1 MRPRFATSSS
11 FPKCVLHDRWLR
23 PAGWSRRHSPKHPAR
38 VSENPVSLESAARA
52 ALAMDSSRT
61 HVFEHDGRR
70 YVVKRLAARSRRLI
84 QTLFMRWL
92 VKRLSGQCLPLET
105 LALSGA
111 TSSMDF
117 EATRLNDLAAAGIR
131 VPRVALVTKEF
142 FVLEYCGAVVQVQ
155 LKRWTPETWRS
166 ELPRLATELGEFH
179 RAGHWHGGA
188 QIRNIT
194 LQDGVSYRID
204 FEEDFGEILPLE
216 MTQAADLVLF
226 LNSIPLSGPIG
237 ESEAR
242 QLLPQLIDR
251 YRAAN
256 PDPEIIALIRRGLPL
271 LRRLAALARPFR
283 RWSRRGIPRVLIIVD
298 TFSALE

>member
-1 MRPRFATSSS
+1 M
-11 FPKCVLHDRWLR
+11 
-23 PAGWSRRHSPKHPAR
+23 R
-38 VSENPVSLESAARA
+38 VSEDPVSLESAARA
-52 ALAMDSSRT
+52 ALATDSSRT

-70 YVVKRLAARSRRLI
+70 YVVKRLAAKPRKLI

-92 VKRLSGQCLPLET
+92 VKRLSGQHLPLQT

-131 VPRVALVTKEF
+131 VPRVALVTPEF

-188 QIRNIT
+188 QIRNVT
-194 LQDGVSYRID
+194 LQDGISYRID
-204 FEEDFGEILPLE
+204 FEEDFGEIMPLE

-256 PDPEIIALIRRGLPL
+256 PDPEIMEIIRRGLPL
-271 LRRLAALARPFR
+271 LKRLAALARPFR
-283 RWSRRGIPRVLIIVD
+283 RWSKRGIPRVLIMVD
-298 TFSALE
+298 VFSARE